1 VTKGP
6 AIEFRIL
13 GPLEVLNAG
22 RRIEVEGPK
31 QRALLA
37 ILLIRANEVVSQ
49 DALIDGLW
57 GETPPATA
65 AKTLQAHVS
74 RLRKTLDGDSA
85 EPAPGSLLETRG
97 HGYLLR
103 VEPGRLDAETFRSLL
118 EAARVAGAR
127 GDLEQAAEG
136 LREALALWRGAPLAD
151 FTYDAFARTE
161 IARLEEL
168 RLAALEERVEA
179 DLRLGRHAE
188 LIAELEA
195 LVGRNPLRERL
206 RGQLMLALYRSGR
219 QAEALHAYQECRQ
232 TLAEELGLEPSQGLQ
247 RLERQI
253 LEQDPALAAPAQTG
267 RPRLL
272 PASAWRHPRRL
283 VLAGAVV
290 LAAAIGAVVFEL
302 TREGAESGA
311 AGAVV
316 LDAETG
322 DLLDTVPLGT
332 APSSVAIGEGSVWVV
347 DADDRTVWQIDPKSR
362 TVQRTFSTASIPTDV
377 AAGGGAIWIANG
389 TSAGDSGS
397 GSVSRLDPESGEVD
411 AIISLPPPP
420 GGNVYNVLPGLSR
433 QLIALTHDAVW
444 AINADLSVSRID
456 PRTNRI
462 VATIDD
468 VRAENIA
475 AGEGELWVT
484 EGDKVVEIDP
494 SLNAVARRIPVA
506 AETLSAL
513 TVGAGALWVTDPFGG
528 RVWRVDSDPKLVR
541 RPIELETWVS
551 GIAFDD
557 GVVWATNEIADEV
570 YRIDPRTNRA
580 RVVSRTAAPRSV
592 DAGEGSVWVTA
603 ASPPSP
609 DAALPAPACGEVFY
623 GGEGSPELLL
633 VSDLPLKGDG
643 RASTRAMVDGFRL
656 VLEQRGFDAGG
667 FSVGYQSCDVS
678 TAQAGASDFFRCGLN
693 AKAYARNLRVVGV
706 FGSYQSYCSYL
717 QIPITNE
724 APEGSLAMI
733 SPSNTL
739 QELTEDDELYPTGT
753 RNYVRIAAADH
764 LQAVAHAELVRQLEK
779 RRLFVLSPS
788 PRDDAYPGFA
798 ADVRTAAR
806 RLGLDVVG
814 SAVYDQEAQ
823 DFLQLARRI
832 ARTRPE
838 AVTIADILV
847 PGTGALVR
855 DLRAVLGPDV
865 ALIAPEGFALIDD
878 LLKLAGPAARGMYVT
893 NYGIPNSHLPPR
905 GKRFLEDFATTRR
918 GGTGPNFAAAY
929 GAQGAELL
937 LDAIARSDGTR
948 PSVTRELRRTRV
960 RNGILGD
967 IRFDRNGDLE
977 AGPVTVFRVEADF
990 VVDRVVT
997 ARSSLLEP

>member
-1 VTKGP
+1 M
-6 AIEFRIL
+6 EFRIL

-31 QRALLA
+31 QQALLA

-85 EPAPGSLLETRG
+85 EAAPGSLLETRG

-103 VEPGRLDAETFRSLL
+103 VEPGRLDAETFRRLL
-118 EAARVAGAR
+118 EEARVAGAR
-127 GDLEQAAEG
+127 GDLEKATEG
-136 LREALALWRGAPLAD
+136 LCEALALWRGAPLAD
-151 FTYDAFARTE
+151 FTYEAFAQTE
-161 IARLEEL
+161 IARLQEL

-179 DLRLGRHAE
+179 DLGLGRHAE
-188 LIAELEA
+188 RIAELEA
-195 LVGRNPLRERL
+195 LVAHNPLRERL

-219 QAEALHAYQECRQ
+219 QAEALHAYQDGRQ
-232 TLAEELGLEPSQGLQ
+232 ALAEELGLQPSQGLQ

-253 LEQDPALAAPAQTG
+253 LEQDPALASPAQTV

-272 PASAWRHPRRL
+272 PASAWRHPRRVL
-283 VLAGAVV
+283 LAGAVV
-290 LAAAIGAVVFEL
+290 LAAGIGAVVFEL
-302 TREGAESGA
+302 TREGAKSGA

-316 LDAETG
+316 LDAQTG

-332 APSSVAIGEGSVWVV
+332 APSSIAIGEGSVWVV
-347 DADDRTVWQIDPKSR
+347 DADDRTVWQVDPRSR
-362 TVQRTFSTASIPTDV
+362 TVQRTFSTASIPIDV
-377 AAGGGAIWIANG
+377 AAGGGAIWVANG

-397 GSVSRLDPESGEVD
+397 ESVSRLDPESGEVD
-411 AIISLPPPP
+411 AIVRLPPPP
-420 GGNVYNVLPGLSR
+420 AGHVFNVLPGLSR

-462 VATIDD
+462 VATIAD

-528 RVWRVDSDPKLVR
+528 RVWRVDSDPELVQ

-551 GIAFDD
+551 GIAFGD

-570 YRIDPRTNRA
+570 YRLDPRTNTA

-609 DAALPAPACGEVFY
+609 DAALPAPACGELFY
-623 GGEGSPELLL
+623 GGEDSPELLL
-633 VSDLPLKGDG
+633 VSDLPLKGDS
-643 RASTRAMVDGFRL
+643 RALTRAMVDGFRL
-656 VLEQRGFDAGG
+656 ALEQRGFDAGG
-667 FSVGYQSCDVS
+667 FSVGYQSCDSS
-678 TAQAGASDFFRCGLN
+678 TAQAGTSDFFRCGLN

-706 FGSYQSYCSYL
+706 FGAYFSYCSYL

-724 APEGSLAMI
+724 APNGSLAMI
-733 SPSNTL
+733 SPSNTD
-739 QELTEDDELYPTGT
+739 QELTENDELYPTGT

-764 LQAVAHAELVRQLEK
+764 LQAVAHAELVQQLER
-779 RRLFVLSPS
+779 RRLFVLSP
-788 PRDDAYPGFA
+788 RDNSYFA
-798 ADVRTAAR
+798 AFAANVRTAAK
-806 RLGLDVVG
+806 RLGLNVVG
-814 SAVYDQEAQ
+814 SAVYDQEAKG
-823 DFLQLARRI
+823 FLELARRI

-855 DLRAVLGPDV
+855 DLSAVLGPDV
-865 ALIAPEGFALIDD
+865 ALIAPDGFALIDD
-878 LLKLAGPAARGMYVT
+878 LVKLAGPAAQGMYVT

-905 GKRFLEDFATTRR
+905 GKRFLEDFAAARR
-918 GGTGPNFAAAY
+918 GAAGPDFSAAY
-929 GAQGAELL
+929 GAQAAELL

-967 IRFDRNGDLE
+967 IRFDRNGDLV

-990 VVDRVVT
+990 AVDRVVT
-997 ARSSLLEP
+997 ARSFLLKP